1 MKAPLLAALAALAV
15 VPAPA
20 ALAKDLLLT
29 VARPGGLYVFDPAK
43 RELLRECDLGVNP
56 TPGVIAAPPEGK
68 VAYILADH
76 WQNVLGV
83 NYETCEIVFKAVQPE
98 PDVSRR
104 SIGSIA
110 ASADGTRVYTVRN
123 PVRKLVDRYE
133 VMDPEFAV
141 YDTAAGLEAEPIDV
155 FPAPRR
161 STIMAADDEG
171 KVYIGGAEVFRVDP
185 ETEEISV
192 AIPNRSWD
200 RPTYGTPDV
209 LAFWPLRN
217 ASNEFLTLYSAPV
230 FADEKHEEMTDFVWG
245 YQSVNLETG
254 ETEIKDFGPFEVI
267 MFSAVR
273 NPTAKNELFG
283 VYTQLSKHDVEKGEL
298 IKRVDLPHTYYAINV
313 ASDGS
318 EVYVGGTND
327 DIGVY
332 DTETLER
339 IGEMRIPG
347 GGDMGVATVQMVQVE

>member
-1 MKAPLLAALAALAV
+1 MRTPVLAALAALAL
-15 VPAPA
+15 APA
-20 ALAKDLLLT
+20 ALAKDLILT
-29 VARPGGLYVFDPAK
+29 VARPGGFYVFDPAA
-43 RELLRECDLGVNP
+43 RELLRECDLGANP
-56 TPGVIAAPPEGK
+56 TPGVIAAPPGGK
-68 VAYILADH
+68 VAYVLANH
-76 WQNVLGV
+76 WQDVIGV
-83 NYETCEIVFKAVQPE
+83 NFETCEIVFRASQPE
-98 PDVSRR
+98 PGIARR
-104 SIGSIA
+104 SIASLA

-123 PVRKLVDRYE
+123 PVRHHVDRYE
-133 VMDPEFAV
+133 VMEPEFAV
-141 YDTAAGLEAEPIDV
+141 YDTAAGLDAQPLDV

-161 STIMAADDEG
+161 STVMAADAEG
-171 KVYIGGAEVFRVDP
+171 KVYIGGAEVYRVDP
-185 ETEEISV
+185 EAREISV
-192 AIPNRSWD
+192 AIANRSWD

-230 FADEKHEEMTDFVWG
+230 FADESQEEMTDFVWG
-245 YQSVNLETG
+245 FQSVDLETG
-254 ETEIKDFGPFEVI
+254 ETEIKDFASLEVI

-283 VYTQLSKHDVEKGEL
+283 VYTQLSKHDVETGEL
-298 IKRVDLPHTYYAINV
+298 VKRVDLPHTYYAINV

-347 GGDMGVATVQMVQVE
+347 GGDMSVATVQMVQVE